1 MTKIPSNGFQTS
13 FIKNDL
19 IYLLKSIYDQKK
31 LQ

>member
-31 LQ
+31 L